1 MKQWLLHSCLGWKRA
16 SPPYLPKLPCKILA
30 LMGYIYWRAGW
41 LYFKTAFF
49 FTAQVQPT
57 WSLLLWHH
65 GRGLSLQH
73 SLLWTD
79 LSFSDYFLIHV
90 PPSPPLPAA
99 GWMTPGFTLVIR
111 KRAFPHANTLGGLQ
125 RPFLWVLLVTN
136 KAGLWLLKGDPQSA
150 PYCSCWKGTRWSWRK
165 RDIALIFLTL
175 SDSIK
180 GLRIGIRK
188 IF

>member
-16 SPPYLPKLPCKILA
+16 SLPYLPKLPCKILA

-90 PPSPPLPAA
+90 PTSPHCQQQDEWPLALLLWLERGPS
-99 GWMTPGFTLVIR
+99 
-111 KRAFPHANTLGGLQ
+111 PHANTLGGLQ

-136 KAGLWLLKGDPQSA
+136 KPGLWLLKGDPQSA
-150 PYCSCWKGTRWSWRK
+150 PYCSRWKGTHWSWRK

-180 GLRIGIRK
+180 RLRIGIRK